1 MRSIGRLQVSVACM
15 LFVVVTATT
24 PVAAQVDG
32 RDIGSLDWHVV
43 GWKVVNGLQLV
54 SAQTGR
60 QLMNVSPPPDRAFLM
75 VVAQAT
81 VQGGH
86 VYLSRVD
93 FSCELPVDDG
103 GETWRVPPYTLHVTE
118 DTEEARELMNGRGW
132 QCDEETESYESV
144 ACGADVSGP
153 KLFVVLMFDTWARS
167 QPDPSWHLRVSRDAG
182 PFPAQEIGP

>member
-1 MRSIGRLQVSVACM
+1 